1 MSVFRIAGQA
11 AGWRIARLLGI
22 GLVLAGGLLASHAAD
37 DEETNPVR
45 PEFRELMQKYAAVK
59 EWQGIWEV
67 NINEDSAQPWRE
79 GEHEEHTVRR
89 SRGSFLLKQNTSG
102 WAPRRGALSWKGVG
116 EASGRISTSQRDW
129 GYSTGY
135 PLGDESEQYMEGV
148 TTTSGHVFRLGFP
161 RQRDKPEGIVYYA
174 APSHAKPAEGS
185 ITKRW
190 VTPEQ
195 GFPRG
200 KAGGETQPTNIA
212 IPAWLKLASDNAPEN
227 WSVVA
232 GGPGVLEFRSDK
244 SEQKEAPGSNS
255 YSLIRRSRLLL
266 FPTYDNLEVEVTIE
280 GYDEW
285 RPKGTVADPKQP
297 GNHVIAH
304 ATLKNKDGSPAS
316 ELPPVR
322 RFIFELK
329 ETSREPGIC
338 LNWPLDAKDNDPDL
352 RLSGAPMGGE
362 LSQEDQKLVIKDV
375 PKDEQQQ
382 PYAQAQVDSYDF
394 GGRAELRVTCEL
406 EDGRQIV
413 GLLKEP
419 QGSVDIVRLPKM
431 NAPGWI
437 AESWRNE
444 QGVSKLADDDD
455 QEKVEGQDYKGDG
468 FTLYEEYRGFVENGV
483 HVEGDPKK
491 KDLFI
496 LNLADVAT
504 RSGVSLFEQLS
515 KVKTHARLRDGKEM
529 TQEARLMNGN
539 HRAAPHRVDQHGVVL
554 SHVGAGKGGYT
565 SSSEG
570 ADDKK
575 AFRPRYTNSVYIE
588 PPDAAFG
595 LFSASVRERYG
606 IDHLNPSQLYAA
618 AVAHELLHSIGV
630 DHHGESRLL
639 VRWGYFQRKDNPQN
653 PTGKP
658 RFTVNTGSSQTLTL
672 LWEDTQTSVAE
683 NQQAIYDQ
691 QIASSASGQQDYYKD
706 AAEYWCNY
714 LTFAG
719 PLRGTDSGDEA
730 CVMRYYFATA
740 YEAKGKTNTFY
751 VMRPGVKQ
759 PETSLCKDPKGTG
772 GNAASH
778 QPQPRFGD
786 AAGGRG
792 DCFANICPNDAIPPK
807 NIAIR

>member
-1 MSVFRIAGQA
+1 
-11 AGWRIARLLGI
+11 
-22 GLVLAGGLLASHAAD
+22 
-37 DEETNPVR
+37 
-45 PEFRELMQKYAAVK
+45 
-59 EWQGIWEV
+59 
-67 NINEDSAQPWRE
+67 
-79 GEHEEHTVRR
+79 
-89 SRGSFLLKQNTSG
+89 
-102 WAPRRGALSWKGVG
+102 
-116 EASGRISTSQRDW
+116 
-129 GYSTGY
+129 
-135 PLGDESEQYMEGV
+135 MEGV

-161 RQRDKPEGIVYYA
+161 QQRDKPEGIVYYA

-285 RPKGTVADPKQP
+285 RPKGTVADSKQP
-297 GNHVIAH
+297 GNHVIAQ

-375 PKDEQQQ
+375 PKNEQQQ

-455 QEKVEGQDYKGDG
+455 QRKSKAR
-468 FTLYEEYRGFVENGV
+468 T
-483 HVEGDPKK
+483 
-491 KDLFI
+491 
-496 LNLADVAT
+496 T
-504 RSGVSLFEQLS
+504 RAMVSRCMRN
-515 KVKTHARLRDGKEM
+515 T
-529 TQEARLMNGN
+529 
-539 HRAAPHRVDQHGVVL
+539 AA
-554 SHVGAGKGGYT
+554 SWK
-565 SSSEG
+565 
-570 ADDKK
+570 
-575 AFRPRYTNSVYIE
+575 
-588 PPDAAFG
+588 
-595 LFSASVRERYG
+595 
-606 IDHLNPSQLYAA
+606 
-618 AVAHELLHSIGV
+618 
-630 DHHGESRLL
+630 
-639 VRWGYFQRKDNPQN
+639 
-653 PTGKP
+653 
-658 RFTVNTGSSQTLTL
+658 
-672 LWEDTQTSVAE
+672 
-683 NQQAIYDQ
+683 
-691 QIASSASGQQDYYKD
+691 
-706 AAEYWCNY
+706 
-714 LTFAG
+714 
-719 PLRGTDSGDEA
+719 
-730 CVMRYYFATA
+730 
-740 YEAKGKTNTFY
+740 
-751 VMRPGVKQ
+751 
-759 PETSLCKDPKGTG
+759 TG
-772 GNAASH
+772 GTS
-778 QPQPRFGD
+778 RV
-786 AAGGRG
+786 
-792 DCFANICPNDAIPPK
+792 
-807 NIAIR
+807 IRRRRISLS